1 MKYNRYPKRD
11 AVKNYFP
18 LPNEIFSLGLSGG
31 EILVYTYLM
40 YREDR
45 NTFQCHP
52 SYKTI
57 GEAVG
62 MSNNTVKKYVDGLV
76 EKRLITTEQTT
87 VRTRKGEKRNGNL
100 LYTIRPIQEAVEYH
114 YKQQMIRLNE
124 EIQRQTVIAKLDE
137 YDRKHPIMT
146 AQPPSLWEAG

>member
-1 MKYNRYPKRD
+1 MKYNRCPKRD

-45 NTFQCHP
+45 ETFQCHP

-76 EKRLITTEQTT
+76 EKRLITTEPTT
-87 VRTRKGEKRNGNL
+87 VRTKNGQKRNGNL
-100 LYTIRPIQEAVEYH
+100 LYTVRPIQEAVEYH
-114 YKQQMIRLNE
+114 YEQQLIRLNE
-124 EIQRQTVIAKLDE
+124 EMQRQTVMAKLAE
-137 YDRKHPIMT
+137 YDRKHPKT
-146 AQPPSLWEAG
+146 AV

>member
-1 MKYNRYPKRD
+1 MKYNRCPKRD
-11 AVKNYFP
+11 AVKNYFH

-76 EKRLITTEQTT
+76 EKWLITTEPTT
-87 VRTRKGEKRNGNL
+87 VRTKNGQMRNGNL
-100 LYTIRPIQEAVEYH
+100 LYTVRPIQEAVEYH
-114 YKQQMIRLNE
+114 YEQQLIRLNE
-124 EIQRQTVIAKLDE
+124 EMQRQTVMAKLAE
-137 YDRKHPIMT
+137 YDRKHPKT
-146 AQPPSLWEAG
+146 AV

>member
-18 LPNEIFSLGLSGG
+18 LPNEIFSLELSGG

-45 NTFQCHP
+45 KTFQCHP

-62 MSNNTVKKYVDGLV
+62 MSKNTVKKYVDGLV
-76 EKRLITTEQTT
+76 EKRLITTEPTSVIT
-87 VRTRKGEKRNGNL
+87 KKGEKRNGNL
-100 LYTIRPIQEAVEYH
+100 LYHIRPIKEAVEYH
-114 YKQQMIRLNE
+114 YEQQMIRLE
-124 EIQRQTVIAKLDE
+124 EETWRQTALTKVVE
-137 YDRKHPIMT
+137 YERKHPKI
-146 AQPPSLWEAG
+146 AV

>member
-1 MKYNRYPKRD
+1 M
-11 AVKNYFP
+11 KNYFP

-45 NTFQCHP
+45 ETFQCHP

-76 EKRLITTEQTT
+76 DKRLITTEPTSVIT
-87 VRTRKGEKRNGNL
+87 KKGEKRNGNL
-100 LYTIRPIQEAVEYH
+100 LYTIRPIQEAVDYFNA
-114 YKQQMIRLNE
+114 QQLRKADQEMARLN
-124 EIQRQTVIAKLDE
+124 VIRKLEE
-137 YDRKHPIMT
+137 YDRKHGIIDGKRS
-146 AQPPSLWEAG
+146 SLFEAG

>member
-11 AVKNYFP
+11 AVKNYFL

-31 EILVYTYLM
+31 EILVYSYLM
-40 YREDR
+40 YCEDR
-45 NTFQCHP
+45 ETFQCHP

-62 MSNNTVKKYVDGLV
+62 MSNNTVKKYVDRLV
-76 EKRLITTEQTT
+76 EKRLITTEPTSVVT
-87 VRTRKGEKRNGNL
+87 KKGEKRNGNL

-114 YKQQMIRLNE
+114 YEQQMIRLNE
-124 EIQRQTVIAKLDE
+124 EMQRQYVLAKLAE
-137 YDRKHPIMT
+137 YDRKYPKV
-146 AQPPSLWEAG
+146 AV

>member
-45 NTFQCHP
+45 ETFQCHP

-57 GEAVG
+57 GEAIGKPFDKIYILVKDKRG
-62 MSNNTVKKYVDGLV
+62 KSYCVNTGANVDFFKILG
-76 EKRLITTEQTT
+76 Q
-87 VRTRKGEKRNGNL
+87 
-100 LYTIRPIQEAVEYH
+100 QEE
-114 YKQQMIRLNE
+114 N
-124 EIQRQTVIAKLDE
+124 
-137 YDRKHPIMT
+137 
-146 AQPPSLWEAG
+146 S

>member
-1 MKYNRYPKRD
+1 MRYNRYPKRD

-18 LPNEIFSLGLSGG
+18 MPNEIFALGLEGG

-45 NTFQCHP
+45 KTFKCHP

-62 MSNNTVKKYVDGLV
+62 MSKNTVKKYVNALV
-76 EKRLITTEQTT
+76 QKQLIETEPTQVTTKNG
-87 VRTRKGEKRNGNL
+87 RKRNGNL
-100 LYTIRPIQEAVEYH
+100 RYTIRPIEEAVRYH
-114 YKQQMIRLNE
+114 FEKQLHKAEEEQARLRRLAALE
-124 EIQRQTVIAKLDE
+124 K
-137 YDRKHPIMT
+137 YDRKHPKK
-146 AQPPSLWEAG
+146 AV

>member
-76 EKRLITTEQTT
+76 EKRLITTEPTT
-87 VRTRKGEKRNGNL
+87 VRTKNGQKRNGNL
-100 LYTIRPIQEAVEYH
+100 LYTVRPIQEAVEYH
-114 YKQQMIRLNE
+114 YEQQLIRLNE
-124 EIQRQTVIAKLDE
+124 EMQRQTVMAKLAE
-137 YDRKHPIMT
+137 YDRKHPKT
-146 AQPPSLWEAG
+146 AV

>member
-1 MKYNRYPKRD
+1 M
-11 AVKNYFP
+11 
-18 LPNEIFSLGLSGG
+18 
-31 EILVYTYLM
+31 VYTYLM

-45 NTFQCHP
+45 ETFQCHP

-76 EKRLITTEQTT
+76 EKRLITTEPTSVIT
-87 VRTRKGEKRNGNL
+87 KKGEKRNGNL

-114 YKQQMIRLNE
+114 YEQQMILLNE
-124 EIQRQTVIAKLDE
+124 EIMRQYALAKLAE
-137 YDRKHPIMT
+137 YDRKHPQI
-146 AQPPSLWEAG
+146 AV